1 MHSASK
7 VMRLGYDDAQRHG
20 TNSPPAPWPVEVV
33 EAAAIAM
40 QPPYLRVVRLEASV
54 FGARLFN
61 SSVFGTIVLARSG
74 RTIFGIHA
82 HLAT

>member
-7 VMRLGYDDAQRHG
+7 VMRLGTMMRSG
-20 TNSPPAPWPVEVV
+20 TARIPAAPWPVEVV

-61 SSVFGTIVLARSG
+61 SSVFAL
-74 RTIFGIHA
+74 
-82 HLAT
+82 